1 MIPVYLFY
9 SMFGFQRTGDSIW
22 AMADQLSRGF
32 LIGATAGR
40 TTLTGE
46 GLQHADGHS
55 PLLAATN
62 PAVVHYDPAL
72 AYEVS
77 HIMRSGLERMYG
89 EDAENVIFYI
99 TVYNEPTAHPA
110 EPENVDV
117 DGILKGIHHVQAGE
131 GDGPRV
137 QLLASGVGFPWV
149 QEAQRLLREEW
160 GVSADTW
167 SVTSWNELARDG
179 AAAEEWNLLHPGESP
194 RTAYVADKLADAQG
208 PVVAVS
214 DYMRAVP
221 LQIARW
227 VPGDYRVLGADG
239 FGFAD
244 TRPAARRFFQIDAQS
259 VVVQALQALAQRGEV
274 KPEVVQE
281 AFDKYK
287 IDDPTAVRG
296 VKQEG
301 GDA

>member
-1 MIPVYLFY
+1 
-9 SMFGFQRTGDSIW
+9 MFGFQRTGDSIW
-22 AMADQLSRGF
+22 AMADQLARGF

-62 PAVVHYDPAL
+62 PAVVHYDPAH
-72 AYEVS
+72 AHEIA
-77 HIMRSGLERMYG
+77 HIMQDGLRRMYSPTDEHPHG
-89 EDAENVIFYI
+89 EDVIYYL
-99 TVYNEPTAHPA
+99 TVYNEPVVQPK
-110 EPENVDV
+110 EPENLDLE
-117 DGILKGIHHVQAGE
+117 GLLKGVYHFAGAPE
-131 GDGPRV
+131 LPEDAPRV
-137 QLLASGVGFPWV
+137 QLLASGVAFPWIR
-149 QEAQRLLREEW
+149 EAQRLLAEEW
-160 GVSADTW
+160 GVAADLW

-179 AAAEEWNLLHPGESP
+179 VHAEEWALNHPSEQAAVP
-194 RTAYVADKLADAQG
+194 YVTRKLGDAQG
-208 PVVAVS
+208 PFVAVS

-227 VPGDYRVLGADG
+227 IPGDYHVLGADG

-244 TRPAARRFFQIDAQS
+244 TRPAARRFFQIDAES

-274 KPEVVQE
+274 KPESVAE
-281 AFDKYK
+281 AFSRYR
-287 IDDPTAVRG
+287 IDDPTAVAG
-296 VKQEG
+296 VSQEG